1 MEFRLKEGMTLGVS
15 TAATQIEGGD
25 VNSNWND
32 WYRQGKIKDG
42 TDPATGNDHWE
53 KWEEDVALMADMGIQ
68 VYRFGIEWAR
78 LVPAPGEVDEDAVRH
93 YRQEILTLK
102 EKGIAPLLTI
112 HHFTNPMWFERM
124 GGFTKRENLRYY
136 LELVEL
142 TADRFGDL
150 VSDYITINE
159 PNVYATNSHFFGIWP
174 PAKTSFAD
182 TLKVMENMAYC
193 HIKAYEILHEKRRA
207 MGYTDT
213 KVGVANHLRVFTPK
227 NEKNLWHRICAKLN
241 EYLFQ
246 GALLKAMSLGEFPFP
261 LRNFGKLPKGEYS
274 DFNGVNYYSR
284 STVSGIGDGVREN
297 SPRNDLNWEIYPAG
311 IVECAQKLQDL
322 LPRPLWVTENGT
334 WDNDDRFRSRY
345 IYEHLKAVSESD
357 LPFQRYYHWCFCD
370 NLEWIEGN
378 SAKFGLVSVDP
389 ETRQRRVK
397 DSGKFYSQVIARGG
411 VDRET
416 YETFVEK
423 QEYDVR

>member
-1 MEFRLKEGMTLGVS
+1 MEFKLKEGLLLGVS
-15 TAATQIEGGD
+15 TAATQIEGVD

-53 KWEEDVALMADMGIQ
+53 KWEEDVALMAQMGIQ

-78 LVPAPGEVDEDAVRH
+78 LIPEPGKVNEEAVQR
-93 YRQEILTLK
+93 YRREILALK
-102 EKGIAPLLTI
+102 ERNIQPLLTV
-112 HHFTNPMWFERM
+112 HHFTNPMWFENL
-124 GGFTKRENLRYY
+124 GGFTKRENLHYY

-159 PNVYATNSHFFGIWP
+159 PNVYATNSFFFGMWP
-174 PAKTSFAD
+174 PAKTSLTD
-182 TLKVMENMAYC
+182 TIKVMENMAYC
-193 HIKAYEILHEKRRA
+193 HIKAYGILHEKRKA
-207 MGYTDT
+207 LGYTDT
-213 KVGVANHLRVFTPK
+213 KVGIANHLRVFAPK
-227 NEKNLWHRICAKLN
+227 DAKNLWHRTCAKLN

-246 GALLKAMSLGEFPFP
+246 GALLKAMSLAEFPFP
-261 LRNFGKLPKGEYS
+261 LRNFGKLPRGEYS

-297 SPRNDLNWEIYPAG
+297 SPRNDLNWEIYPEG
-311 IVECAQKLQDL
+311 IVECAEKLQKI

-334 WDNDDRFRSRY
+334 CDNTDRFRSRY
-345 IYEHLKAVSESD
+345 LYEHLKAVNTSE
-357 LPFQRYYHWCFCD
+357 LPFARYYHWCFCD

-389 ETRQRRVK
+389 VTRVRTVK
-397 DSGKFYSQVIARGG
+397 ESGKFFSEIIARGG
-411 VDRET
+411 ADEEM
-416 YETFVEK
+416 YERYVAK
-423 QEYDVR
+423 QEYDIR

>member
-1 MEFRLKEGMTLGVS
+1 MAFRLKKGMLLGVS

-25 VNSNWND
+25 VDSNWND

-42 TDPATGNDHWE
+42 TNPATGNDHWE
-53 KWEEDVALMADMGIQ
+53 NWQTDVKLMAQMGIQ

-78 LVPAPGEVDEDAVRH
+78 LIPAPGKVNEEAIAR
-93 YRQEILTLK
+93 YRQEILALK
-102 EKGIAPLLTI
+102 EHGIAPLLTI
-112 HHFTNPMWFERM
+112 HHFSNPMWFENM
-124 GGFTKRENLRYY
+124 GAFTKRENLRYY

-159 PNVYATNSHFFGIWP
+159 PNVYATNSYFFGVWP
-174 PAKTSFAD
+174 PAKTSFTD

-193 HIKAYEILHEKRRA
+193 HIKAYNMLHEKRKA

-213 KVGVANHLRVFTPK
+213 RVGVANHLRVFEPK
-227 NEKNLWHRICAKLN
+227 NEKNLWHRTCARLT

-246 GALLKAMSLGEFPFP
+246 GILLKAMSLGEYPFP
-261 LRNFGKLPKGEYS
+261 LRNFAKLPKGAYS

-311 IVECAQKLQDL
+311 IVECARKLQKI

-334 WDNDDRFRSRY
+334 CDNDDRFRSRY
-345 IYEHLKAVSESD
+345 VYEHLKAICESD
-357 LPFQRYYHWCFCD
+357 LPFERYYHWCFCD

-378 SAKFGLVSVDP
+378 WAKFGLVAVDP
-389 ETRQRRVK
+389 ATFERTVK
-397 DSGKFYSQVIARGG
+397 ESGKFYSQIIARGG
-411 VDRET
+411 VDEALFET
-416 YETFVEK
+416 YIAK
-423 QEYDVR
+423 QEYDIR

>member
-1 MEFRLKEGMTLGVS
+1 MTFQLKKGMRLGVS

-32 WYRQGKIKDG
+32 WYRQGGILDG

-53 KWEEDVALMADMGIQ
+53 KWEEDVALMAKMGLQI
-68 VYRFGIEWAR
+68 YRFGIEWAR
-78 LVPAPGEVDEDAVRH
+78 LVPQPGVVNEEAVER
-93 YRQEILTLK
+93 YRQEIKALK
-102 EKGIAPLLTI
+102 AHGIAPLLTI
-112 HHFTNPMWFERM
+112 HHFSNPMWFENM
-124 GGFTKRENLRYY
+124 GAFSKRENLHHY
-136 LELVEL
+136 LDLVAL
-142 TADRFGDL
+142 TVERFGDL

-159 PNVYATNSHFFGIWP
+159 PNVYATNSYFFGMWP
-174 PAKTSFAD
+174 PAKLSLLD
-182 TLKVMENMAYC
+182 TIKVMENMAYC
-193 HIKAYEILHEKRRA
+193 HIHAYRILHQTRRA

-213 KVGVANHLRVFTPK
+213 KVGVANHLRVFAPK
-227 NEKNLWHRICAKLN
+227 NEKNPWHRLCAKLN

-261 LRNFGKLPKGEYS
+261 LRNFSNLPKGEYS

-297 SPRNDLNWEIYPAG
+297 SPRNDLNWEVYPEG
-311 IVECAQKLQDL
+311 ITECAEKLQAI

-334 WDNDDRFRSRY
+334 CDNQDRFRSRF
-345 IYEHLKAVSESD
+345 IYEHLKVISQSD
-357 LPFQRYYHWCFCD
+357 LPFERYYHWCFCD

-389 ETRQRRVK
+389 ETRKRTVK
-397 DSGKFYSQVIARGG
+397 ESGRFYSRIITRGG
-411 VDRET
+411 VDQEL
-416 YETFVEK
+416 YDAYVAK
-423 QEYDVR
+423 QEYDIR

>member
-1 MEFRLKEGMTLGVS
+1 MKLKLKDGMLLGVS

-32 WYRQGKIKDG
+32 WYKQGKILDG

-53 KWEEDVALMADMGIQ
+53 KWEEDVNLMAQMGLQI
-68 VYRFGIEWAR
+68 YRFGIEWAR
-78 LVPAPGEVDEDAVRH
+78 LIPQPGVVNEEAVAR
-93 YRQEILTLK
+93 YRKEIIALK
-102 EKGIAPLLTI
+102 EKGIQPLLTI
-112 HHFTNPMWFERM
+112 HHFSNPMWFENV
-124 GGFTKRENLRYY
+124 GAFTKRENLHYY

-142 TADRFGDL
+142 AVDRFGDL

-159 PNVYATNSHFFGIWP
+159 PNVYATNSYFFGMWP
-174 PAKTSFAD
+174 PAKTSFID

-193 HIKAYEILHEKRRA
+193 HIKAYSLLHEKREA

-213 KVGVANHLRVFTPK
+213 KVGVANHLRVFAPK
-227 NEKNLWHRICAKLN
+227 NEKNLWHRFCAKAT

-246 GALLKAMSLGEFPFP
+246 GALLKAMTLGEYPFP
-261 LRNFGKLPKGEYS
+261 LRNFAHLPKGEYS

-297 SPRNDLNWEIYPAG
+297 SPRTDLGWEVYPEG
-311 IVECAQKLQDL
+311 IVECARKLQNI

-334 WDNDDRFRSRY
+334 CDNNDRFRSRY
-345 IYEHLKAVSESD
+345 VYEHLKVICESD
-357 LPFQRYYHWCFCD
+357 LPFERYYHWCFCD

-389 ETRQRRVK
+389 QTRRRTVK
-397 DSGKFYSQVIARGG
+397 ESGRFYSEIIARGG
-411 VDRET
+411 VDAEL
-416 YETFVEK
+416 YEAYVAK
-423 QEYDVR
+423 QEYDIR